1 MEKTEVVF
9 VVPHSFQSV
18 GVALLAI
25 HGLCKAVD
33 RGMVIESARPQ
44 GKPGDKSEHRKTE

>member
-1 MEKTEVVF
+1 VF
-9 VVPHSFQSV
+9 VVPHSFRSV

-25 HGLCKAVD
+25 HALCKAVD

-44 GKPGDKSEHRKTE
+44 GKPGDKSEHRKNQ